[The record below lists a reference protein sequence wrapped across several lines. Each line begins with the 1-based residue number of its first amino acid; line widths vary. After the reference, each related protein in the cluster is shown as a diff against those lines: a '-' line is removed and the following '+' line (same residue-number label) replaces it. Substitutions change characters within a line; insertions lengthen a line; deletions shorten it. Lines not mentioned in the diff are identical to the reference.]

1 MVRVIVRVMARV
13 MVMVGVMVRVRVVE
27 FTGRDG
33 MITKHSIFLKT
44 IIEITAIPRNSA

>member
-1 MVRVIVRVMARV
+1 
-13 MVMVGVMVRVRVVE
+13 MVGVMVRVVE

-44 IIEITAIPRNSA
+44 IIEFTAIPRNSA